1 MSEEN
6 NPIDILRNELIH
18 DISDHEKAALEDW
31 SHSNDDNRSFRQLI
45 REMKLSSEIE
55 KKEEE
60 MKSYILQEVHK
71 RINRS
76 RYIRRLL
83 KISTV
88 AASIA
93 ILLGMTGYFS
103 YKEGF
108 NRVNS
113 QQIEMSN
120 PFGMLSTITL
130 PDGSKVINNNLMKN
144 IFRLVKGLLPLL
156 GLLLSLSLSA
166 QGIVVKGHV
175 KDATGE
181 SVIGANIL
189 IKGTS
194 IGTISDVDGN
204 FTLKAATGN
213 VLTVTCIGYK
223 GQEITVTNKPLIIV
237 TMQEDS
243 ELLDEVVVIGYGQVK
258 KGDVTGSLLTV
269 KPDEQQRQAIDC

>member
-1 MSEEN
+1 
-6 NPIDILRNELIH
+6 
-18 DISDHEKAALEDW
+18 
-31 SHSNDDNRSFRQLI
+31 
-45 REMKLSSEIE
+45 
-55 KKEEE
+55 
-60 MKSYILQEVHK
+60 
-71 RINRS
+71 
-76 RYIRRLL
+76 
-83 KISTV
+83 
-88 AASIA
+88 
-93 ILLGMTGYFS
+93 
-103 YKEGF
+103 
-108 NRVNS
+108 
-113 QQIEMSN
+113 
-120 PFGMLSTITL
+120 
-130 PDGSKVINNNLMKN
+130 MKN

-166 QGIVVKGHV
+166 QDIVVKGHV

-223 GQEITVTNKPLIIV
+223 GQEITVIDKPLIVV

-269 KPDEQQRQAIDC
+269 KPDELNKGKQLTAEDALVGKVAGLCMTVPVVFRCSRIIIRKNWRNTESDVRYSIPSNRHYLRCRITVTTEKL